1 MFPSIS
7 VLATLYLATLIKSV
21 GSHQTWASGGPGQG
35 LRWSGQEEGEGMG
48 PSGFAYAQ
56 CPFHPRCVSVPRAA
70 PSCCTCPHMDISESW
85 EVPVESTLQCSPKAC
100 SVPVT
105 CQDLGG
111 SIDGKAGL
119 VF

>member
-1 MFPSIS
+1 MKGWGPLALHMPS
-7 VLATLYLATLIKSV
+7 A
-21 GSHQTWASGGPGQG
+21 
-35 LRWSGQEEGEGMG
+35 
-48 PSGFAYAQ
+48 PST
-56 CPFHPRCVSVPRAA
+56 PRCVSVPRAA